1 MRQVYKLY
9 KSKAN
14 LTFVCA
20 VTVASWLQIPRLR
33 REQVLCEEN
42 IQFMQQSVNKC
53 TSECY
58 HSVEMTDFIPTRLLY
73 LGPEP
78 YSDSVRLIV
87 TSEIIGR
94 LSTDIKSF
102 DYAALSYCWG
112 SPNDGKSQ
120 LCTNKDSLEA
130 RKGGIKESS
139 MPPVLRDAIQVCRS
153 LSVQYLWIDSLCIIQ
168 DDITDWERERVP

>member
-1 MRQVYKLY
+1 MVRFSQVRQVYKLS

-102 DYAALSYCWG
+102 DYAALSYC
-112 SPNDGKSQ
+112 
-120 LCTNKDSLEA
+120 
-130 RKGGIKESS
+130 
-139 MPPVLRDAIQVCRS
+139 
-153 LSVQYLWIDSLCIIQ
+153 
-168 DDITDWERERVP
+168 